1 MFQFFANIFG
11 YLLDIINQFVNNYGL
26 AIILFT
32 AIIKLIML
40 PLSIKQQRSMKKNVE
55 LQEKLKVIQFKYKK
69 DPEKLNKE
77 TMDLYKQEKMSPFSG
92 CFSAII
98 QFILLISI
106 FYMVRFPLTYMEKVD
121 KTQIDTYTQQIK
133 DAGMDV
139 SQAYSE
145 IDIIREID
153 FLREN
158 NPEDET
164 LKNININMNF
174 LGLDLSKIPQ
184 QNLADWTVYIIP
196 ILYILS
202 TFVSMRLTTSMQNA
216 NKDKKELTDGEN
228 KETERNEMED
238 AMAQSNKMMSWMM
251 PIMSVSIS
259 LVAPL
264 GLALYWLV
272 TNILMIGENIIFILF
287 FMERDGKM
295 EKSIISEGKTTNEAI
310 EKGLK
315 ILNVSKNKVDIK
327 VLENEEKRS
336 FFSILTPRVVKV
348 QLTLK
353 DVEEEHKIVKK
364 EINLSQEEQDIA
376 VKNVEEFLKEF
387 LNKLE
392 KDEKIEYSIKADKSG
407 VYVNI
412 NDKNL
417 GYLIGYRGETLYA
430 LQNVLSAI
438 AGKKIENKVRVFLDI
453 ESYRAKR
460 EKTLEELAEKISKTV
475 IKTKKSITLEPM
487 QAYERKIIHSK
498 LQNNELVTTKSIGE
512 EPRRRVVISLKNK

>member
-1 MFQFFANIFG
+1 
-11 YLLDIINQFVNNYGL
+11 
-26 AIILFT
+26 
-32 AIIKLIML
+32 
-40 PLSIKQQRSMKKNVE
+40 
-55 LQEKLKVIQFKYKK
+55 
-69 DPEKLNKE
+69 
-77 TMDLYKQEKMSPFSG
+77 
-92 CFSAII
+92 
-98 QFILLISI
+98 
-106 FYMVRFPLTYMEKVD
+106 
-121 KTQIDTYTQQIK
+121 
-133 DAGMDV
+133 
-139 SQAYSE
+139 
-145 IDIIREID
+145 
-153 FLREN
+153 
-158 NPEDET
+158 
-164 LKNININMNF
+164 
-174 LGLDLSKIPQ
+174 
-184 QNLADWTVYIIP
+184 
-196 ILYILS
+196 
-202 TFVSMRLTTSMQNA
+202 
-216 NKDKKELTDGEN
+216 
-228 KETERNEMED
+228 
-238 AMAQSNKMMSWMM
+238 
-251 PIMSVSIS
+251 
-259 LVAPL
+259 
-264 GLALYWLV
+264 
-272 TNILMIGENIIFILF
+272 
-287 FMERDGKM
+287 M

-353 DVEEEHKIVKK
+353 EVEEEHKIVKK
-364 EINLSQEEQDIA
+364 EINLSQEEQDIS

-512 EPRRRVVISLKNK
+512 EPRRRVVISFKNK

>member
-1 MFQFFANIFG
+1 
-11 YLLDIINQFVNNYGL
+11 
-26 AIILFT
+26 
-32 AIIKLIML
+32 
-40 PLSIKQQRSMKKNVE
+40 
-55 LQEKLKVIQFKYKK
+55 
-69 DPEKLNKE
+69 
-77 TMDLYKQEKMSPFSG
+77 
-92 CFSAII
+92 
-98 QFILLISI
+98 
-106 FYMVRFPLTYMEKVD
+106 
-121 KTQIDTYTQQIK
+121 
-133 DAGMDV
+133 
-139 SQAYSE
+139 
-145 IDIIREID
+145 
-153 FLREN
+153 
-158 NPEDET
+158 
-164 LKNININMNF
+164 
-174 LGLDLSKIPQ
+174 
-184 QNLADWTVYIIP
+184 
-196 ILYILS
+196 
-202 TFVSMRLTTSMQNA
+202 
-216 NKDKKELTDGEN
+216 
-228 KETERNEMED
+228 
-238 AMAQSNKMMSWMM
+238 
-251 PIMSVSIS
+251 
-259 LVAPL
+259 
-264 GLALYWLV
+264 
-272 TNILMIGENIIFILF
+272 
-287 FMERDGKM
+287 M

-392 KDEKIEYSIKADKSG
+392 KDEKIEYSIKSDKSG

>member
-1 MFQFFANIFG
+1 
-11 YLLDIINQFVNNYGL
+11 
-26 AIILFT
+26 
-32 AIIKLIML
+32 
-40 PLSIKQQRSMKKNVE
+40 
-55 LQEKLKVIQFKYKK
+55 
-69 DPEKLNKE
+69 
-77 TMDLYKQEKMSPFSG
+77 
-92 CFSAII
+92 
-98 QFILLISI
+98 
-106 FYMVRFPLTYMEKVD
+106 
-121 KTQIDTYTQQIK
+121 
-133 DAGMDV
+133 
-139 SQAYSE
+139 
-145 IDIIREID
+145 
-153 FLREN
+153 
-158 NPEDET
+158 
-164 LKNININMNF
+164 
-174 LGLDLSKIPQ
+174 
-184 QNLADWTVYIIP
+184 
-196 ILYILS
+196 
-202 TFVSMRLTTSMQNA
+202 
-216 NKDKKELTDGEN
+216 
-228 KETERNEMED
+228 
-238 AMAQSNKMMSWMM
+238 
-251 PIMSVSIS
+251 
-259 LVAPL
+259 
-264 GLALYWLV
+264 
-272 TNILMIGENIIFILF
+272 
-287 FMERDGKM
+287 M

-353 DVEEEHKIVKK
+353 DVEEEHKSVKK

>member
-1 MFQFFANIFG
+1 
-11 YLLDIINQFVNNYGL
+11 
-26 AIILFT
+26 
-32 AIIKLIML
+32 
-40 PLSIKQQRSMKKNVE
+40 
-55 LQEKLKVIQFKYKK
+55 
-69 DPEKLNKE
+69 
-77 TMDLYKQEKMSPFSG
+77 
-92 CFSAII
+92 
-98 QFILLISI
+98 
-106 FYMVRFPLTYMEKVD
+106 
-121 KTQIDTYTQQIK
+121 
-133 DAGMDV
+133 
-139 SQAYSE
+139 
-145 IDIIREID
+145 
-153 FLREN
+153 
-158 NPEDET
+158 
-164 LKNININMNF
+164 
-174 LGLDLSKIPQ
+174 
-184 QNLADWTVYIIP
+184 
-196 ILYILS
+196 
-202 TFVSMRLTTSMQNA
+202 
-216 NKDKKELTDGEN
+216 
-228 KETERNEMED
+228 
-238 AMAQSNKMMSWMM
+238 
-251 PIMSVSIS
+251 
-259 LVAPL
+259 
-264 GLALYWLV
+264 
-272 TNILMIGENIIFILF
+272 
-287 FMERDGKM
+287 M

-460 EKTLEELAEKISKTV
+460 EKTLEELAEKISITV

>member
-1 MFQFFANIFG
+1 
-11 YLLDIINQFVNNYGL
+11 
-26 AIILFT
+26 
-32 AIIKLIML
+32 
-40 PLSIKQQRSMKKNVE
+40 
-55 LQEKLKVIQFKYKK
+55 
-69 DPEKLNKE
+69 
-77 TMDLYKQEKMSPFSG
+77 
-92 CFSAII
+92 
-98 QFILLISI
+98 
-106 FYMVRFPLTYMEKVD
+106 
-121 KTQIDTYTQQIK
+121 
-133 DAGMDV
+133 
-139 SQAYSE
+139 
-145 IDIIREID
+145 
-153 FLREN
+153 
-158 NPEDET
+158 
-164 LKNININMNF
+164 
-174 LGLDLSKIPQ
+174 
-184 QNLADWTVYIIP
+184 
-196 ILYILS
+196 
-202 TFVSMRLTTSMQNA
+202 
-216 NKDKKELTDGEN
+216 
-228 KETERNEMED
+228 
-238 AMAQSNKMMSWMM
+238 
-251 PIMSVSIS
+251 
-259 LVAPL
+259 
-264 GLALYWLV
+264 
-272 TNILMIGENIIFILF
+272 
-287 FMERDGKM
+287 M

-353 DVEEEHKIVKK
+353 NVEEEHKIVKK

>member
-1 MFQFFANIFG
+1 
-11 YLLDIINQFVNNYGL
+11 
-26 AIILFT
+26 
-32 AIIKLIML
+32 
-40 PLSIKQQRSMKKNVE
+40 
-55 LQEKLKVIQFKYKK
+55 
-69 DPEKLNKE
+69 
-77 TMDLYKQEKMSPFSG
+77 
-92 CFSAII
+92 
-98 QFILLISI
+98 
-106 FYMVRFPLTYMEKVD
+106 
-121 KTQIDTYTQQIK
+121 
-133 DAGMDV
+133 
-139 SQAYSE
+139 
-145 IDIIREID
+145 
-153 FLREN
+153 
-158 NPEDET
+158 
-164 LKNININMNF
+164 
-174 LGLDLSKIPQ
+174 
-184 QNLADWTVYIIP
+184 
-196 ILYILS
+196 
-202 TFVSMRLTTSMQNA
+202 
-216 NKDKKELTDGEN
+216 
-228 KETERNEMED
+228 
-238 AMAQSNKMMSWMM
+238 
-251 PIMSVSIS
+251 
-259 LVAPL
+259 
-264 GLALYWLV
+264 
-272 TNILMIGENIIFILF
+272 
-287 FMERDGKM
+287 M

-460 EKTLEELAEKISKTV
+460 EETLEELAEKISKTV

>member
-1 MFQFFANIFG
+1 
-11 YLLDIINQFVNNYGL
+11 
-26 AIILFT
+26 
-32 AIIKLIML
+32 
-40 PLSIKQQRSMKKNVE
+40 
-55 LQEKLKVIQFKYKK
+55 
-69 DPEKLNKE
+69 
-77 TMDLYKQEKMSPFSG
+77 
-92 CFSAII
+92 
-98 QFILLISI
+98 
-106 FYMVRFPLTYMEKVD
+106 
-121 KTQIDTYTQQIK
+121 
-133 DAGMDV
+133 
-139 SQAYSE
+139 
-145 IDIIREID
+145 
-153 FLREN
+153 
-158 NPEDET
+158 
-164 LKNININMNF
+164 
-174 LGLDLSKIPQ
+174 
-184 QNLADWTVYIIP
+184 
-196 ILYILS
+196 
-202 TFVSMRLTTSMQNA
+202 
-216 NKDKKELTDGEN
+216 
-228 KETERNEMED
+228 
-238 AMAQSNKMMSWMM
+238 
-251 PIMSVSIS
+251 
-259 LVAPL
+259 
-264 GLALYWLV
+264 
-272 TNILMIGENIIFILF
+272 
-287 FMERDGKM
+287 M

-315 ILNVSKNKVDIK
+315 ILNVSKNKVDIQ

>member
-1 MFQFFANIFG
+1 
-11 YLLDIINQFVNNYGL
+11 
-26 AIILFT
+26 
-32 AIIKLIML
+32 
-40 PLSIKQQRSMKKNVE
+40 
-55 LQEKLKVIQFKYKK
+55 
-69 DPEKLNKE
+69 
-77 TMDLYKQEKMSPFSG
+77 
-92 CFSAII
+92 
-98 QFILLISI
+98 
-106 FYMVRFPLTYMEKVD
+106 
-121 KTQIDTYTQQIK
+121 
-133 DAGMDV
+133 
-139 SQAYSE
+139 
-145 IDIIREID
+145 
-153 FLREN
+153 
-158 NPEDET
+158 
-164 LKNININMNF
+164 
-174 LGLDLSKIPQ
+174 
-184 QNLADWTVYIIP
+184 
-196 ILYILS
+196 
-202 TFVSMRLTTSMQNA
+202 
-216 NKDKKELTDGEN
+216 
-228 KETERNEMED
+228 
-238 AMAQSNKMMSWMM
+238 
-251 PIMSVSIS
+251 
-259 LVAPL
+259 
-264 GLALYWLV
+264 
-272 TNILMIGENIIFILF
+272 
-287 FMERDGKM
+287 M

-392 KDEKIEYSIKADKSG
+392 KNEKIEYSIKADKSG

-453 ESYRAKR
+453 ESYRTKR